1 MNYCSFL
8 LEPIPIPN
16 ILNIN
21 ICDTKWHQNVILFD
35 SEGLE
40 YIGIVDGKWFE
51 LEERIKAFL
60 ELKGK
65 ACRNVRVGSLSKAD
79 HNYET
84 IESFF
89 GNPPSSDYKFAL
101 LTLVVDADTY
111 IKKSNKYFYCK
122 NTFIKNTFIAK
133 ILLLKILLLQK
144 YFY

>member
-21 ICDTKWHQNVILFD
+21 ISKTDYPQNVILFN
-35 SEGLE
+35 SEALE
-40 YIGIVDGKWFE
+40 YIGIVRGEWFK

-89 GNPPSSDYKFAL
+89 GNPPSSDYKFAF
-101 LTLVVDADTY
+101 LTLVVDADNDGKIIYKTE
-111 IKKSNKYFYCK
+111 
-122 NTFIKNTFIAK
+122 TFINN
-133 ILLLKILLLQK
+133 L
-144 YFY
+144 